1 MAITSGQIIVGTTIQ
16 QIDGT
21 STNPFKLHIH
31 NNEATLT
38 LYVGGADLT
47 TSNGLRL
54 EAKDSLEMQM
64 NPGESIFIISTSNN
78 HDVSW
83 LRQDF

>member
-1 MAITSGQIIVGTTIQ
+1 MAITSGQIIVGTTRQ

-21 STNPFKLHIH
+21 SANPFKLHIH
-31 NNEATLT
+31 NNESTLT
-38 LYVGGADLT
+38 LYVGGSDVT

-54 EAKDSLEMQM
+54 EAKDSLEIQM
-64 NPGESIFIISTSNN
+64 NPGESIYIVSTSNN